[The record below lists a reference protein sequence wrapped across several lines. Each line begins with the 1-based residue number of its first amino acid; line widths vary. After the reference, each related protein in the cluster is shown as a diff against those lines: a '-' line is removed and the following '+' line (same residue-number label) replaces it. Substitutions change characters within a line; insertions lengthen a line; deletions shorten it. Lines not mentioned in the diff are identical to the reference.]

1 MPVVLLIAQ
10 ALGVAQSPEFVAAIL
25 VTASLAPI
33 QVYINEVFAPAAV
46 RYNQHI
52 GIRHATEISLA
63 VLGLTCWL
71 VYRLEMAVFAA
82 LLVVV
87 FAQGYVWFA
96 YKSSRRVL
104 EYQADSIIG
113 GRYSYIIGSIVPLTF
128 LLVVVAYW
136 MLSQLGWES
145 GYFLYLL
152 IVLPNAVQYLYT
164 LFGWMAKERVLSSK
178 VDKTGRV
185 LDGHIQLGLFMASM
199 LMAAIAQHWKIELAE
214 TAVGFAALSIYMI
227 SPFSSIWLIFSR
239 SNYMTKD
246 RSPPSFIHFWI
257 SMLLA
262 GLTLPLEVDGFG
274 WVFLLALL
282 TQVLTFKFITDIRLK
297 SILLVESK

>member
-10 ALGVAQSPEFVAAIL
+10 ALGVAQAPEFVAAIL

-52 GIRHATEISLA
+52 GIRHGTEISLA
-63 VLGLTCWL
+63 VLVLTCWL
-71 VYRLEMAVFAA
+71 AYRLEMEMFTA

-87 FAQGYVWFA
+87 FAQGYVWLA

-113 GRYSYIIGSIVPLTF
+113 GRYSYMIGAIVPLTF
-128 LLVVVAYW
+128 LLVVVADW
-136 MLSQLGWES
+136 MLSRLGWER
-145 GYFLYLL
+145 GYFLYSL

-164 LFGWMAKERVLSSK
+164 LFGWMAKERAHSRK
-178 VDKTGRV
+178 VYKTNRTLG
-185 LDGHIQLGLFMASM
+185 GHIQLLFFMAAM
-199 LMAAIAQHWKIELAE
+199 VMAAIAQHWKIALAE

-246 RSPPSFIHFWI
+246 RLPPSFVNFWI
-257 SMLLA
+257 SLFLA
-262 GLTLPLEVDGFG
+262 GLTLSLDVDGFG

-282 TQVLTFKFITDIRLK
+282 TQILTFKFITDIRLK
-297 SILLVESK
+297 SILLVGSK